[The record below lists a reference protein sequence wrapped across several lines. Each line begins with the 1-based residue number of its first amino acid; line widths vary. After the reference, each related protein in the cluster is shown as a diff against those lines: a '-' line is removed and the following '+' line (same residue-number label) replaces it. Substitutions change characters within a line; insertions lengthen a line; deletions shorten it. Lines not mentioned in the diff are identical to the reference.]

1 MQMKKIVL
9 FLISVLFF
17 GALYAQESPQADTL
31 GVKVYF
37 RKGYSILEPA
47 YRDNGARLDAFA
59 AQLEALQRDT
69 LIRVKRIRVAGT
81 ASPEG
86 TAQLNERL
94 AENRAKNI
102 IAWFGERFSFPGIS
116 FDVHAEGIDWAG
128 LAALVESSEMPYRDE
143 VLNILY
149 NTPEWVIRDGKVVDG
164 RKRQLGMLRGG
175 RAWWYMAEH
184 FFPQLW
190 SGGMHLSC
198 EIERRIL
205 PQPEPE
211 LAPEPEP
218 EPEPELAEEP
228 GCESVPAPESVVG
241 QVPAPEPAAEIAE
254 QPAVSERTPFY
265 MSLKTNLLY
274 DAALVPNIG
283 AEFYVGRGWSLGG
296 NWMYAWWKSDKRHNY
311 WRIYGGELD
320 VRRYFGRRAAEK
332 PLTGHHVGLYGQ
344 MLTYDFERGGK
355 GYMGGKP
362 GGTLWDKMS
371 WGVGLE
377 YGYALPIGR
386 RLNLDFGIGIGY
398 LGGEYWEY
406 KPVDN
411 HYVWQATKQRHW
423 FGPTKAEVSLVW
435 LIGSGNINQK
445 GGKR

>member
-1 MQMKKIVL
+1 MQMKKTVL

-17 GALYAQESPQADTL
+17 GALLAQESPHTDTL

-37 RKGYSILEPA
+37 RQGYSLLEPS
-47 YRDNGARLDAFA
+47 YRDNGVRLAAFA
-59 AQLEALQRDT
+59 AHVESLQRDT
-69 LIRVKRIRVAGT
+69 LVRVKSIRVTGT
-81 ASPEG
+81 ASPDG
-86 TAQLNERL
+86 TSRSNERL
-94 AENRAKNI
+94 SENRAKNI
-102 IAWFGERFSFPGIS
+102 IAWFEERFSFPGVS
-116 FDVHAEGIDWAG
+116 FDAHAEGIDWAG
-128 LAALVESSEMPYRDE
+128 LTALVETSEMPYRDE

-149 NTPEWVIRDGKVVDG
+149 NTPEWIIRDGRVVDG
-164 RKRQLGMLRGG
+164 RKRQLGLLRGG

-198 EIERRIL
+198 EIERRIV

-211 LAPEPEP
+211 PASEPQSESA
-218 EPEPELAEEP
+218 LAEEP
-228 GCESVPAPESVVG
+228 GCESVQTSDPVVG
-241 QVPAPEPAAEIAE
+241 QTPAPEPAAEIAA
-254 QPAVSERTPFY
+254 QPVVPEGKPFY

-274 DAALVPNIG
+274 DAALLPNLG
-283 AEFYVGRGWSLGG
+283 AEFYVGRRWSLGG
-296 NWMYAWWKSDKRHNY
+296 SWMYAWWKNDRRHNY

-355 GYMGGKP
+355 GCLGGKP

-386 RLNLDFGIGIGY
+386 RLNLDFGIGVGY

-411 HYVWQATKQRHW
+411 HYVWQATKHRHW
-423 FGPTKAEVSLVW
+423 FGPTKVEVSLVW
-435 LIGSGNINQK
+435 LIGSGNFNRK

>member
-1 MQMKKIVL
+1 MQMKKTVL

-17 GALYAQESPQADTL
+17 GALRAQESPHTDTL

-37 RKGYSILEPA
+37 RQGYSLLEPS
-47 YRDNGARLDAFA
+47 YRDNGVRLAAFA
-59 AQLEALQRDT
+59 AHVESLQRDT
-69 LIRVKRIRVAGT
+69 LVRVKSIRVTGT
-81 ASPEG
+81 ASPDG
-86 TAQLNERL
+86 TSRSNERL
-94 AENRAKNI
+94 SENRAKNI
-102 IAWFGERFSFPGIS
+102 IAWFEERFSFPGVS
-116 FDVHAEGIDWAG
+116 FDAHAEGIDWAG
-128 LAALVESSEMPYRDE
+128 LTALVETSEMPYRDE

-149 NTPEWVIRDGKVVDG
+149 NTPEWIIRDGRVVDG
-164 RKRQLGMLRGG
+164 RKRQLGLLRGG

-198 EIERRIL
+198 EIERRIV

-211 LAPEPEP
+211 PASEPQPEPEV
-218 EPEPELAEEP
+218 AEEL
-228 GCESVPAPESVVG
+228 GCESVHIPDPVVG
-241 QVPAPEPAAEIAE
+241 QTPAPEPAAEIAA
-254 QPAVSERTPFY
+254 QPVVPEGKPFY

-274 DAALVPNIG
+274 DAALVPNLG

-296 NWMYAWWKSDKRHNY
+296 SWMYAWWKNDRRHNY

-355 GYMGGKP
+355 GCLGGKP

-386 RLNLDFGIGIGY
+386 RLNLDFGIGVGY

-411 HYVWQATKQRHW
+411 HYVWQATKHRHW

-435 LIGSGNINQK
+435 LIGSGNFNRK

>member
-1 MQMKKIVL
+1 MQMKKTVL

-17 GALYAQESPQADTL
+17 GTLRAQESPHTDTL

-37 RKGYSILEPA
+37 RQGYSLLEPS
-47 YRDNGARLDAFA
+47 YRDNGVRLAAFA
-59 AQLEALQRDT
+59 AHVESLQRDT
-69 LIRVKRIRVAGT
+69 LVRVKSIRVTGT
-81 ASPEG
+81 ASPDG
-86 TAQLNERL
+86 TSRSNERL
-94 AENRAKNI
+94 SENRAKNI
-102 IAWFGERFSFPGIS
+102 IAWFEERFSFPGVS
-116 FDVHAEGIDWAG
+116 FDAHAEGIDWAG
-128 LAALVESSEMPYRDE
+128 LTALVETSEMPYRDE

-149 NTPEWVIRDGKVVDG
+149 NTPEWIIRDGRVVDG
-164 RKRQLGMLRGG
+164 RKRQLGLLRGG

-198 EIERRIL
+198 EIERRIV

-211 LAPEPEP
+211 PASEPQPESA
-218 EPEPELAEEP
+218 LAEEP
-228 GCESVPAPESVVG
+228 GCESVQTSDPVVG
-241 QVPAPEPAAEIAE
+241 QTPAPEPAAEIAA
-254 QPAVSERTPFY
+254 QPVVPEGKPFY

-274 DAALVPNIG
+274 DAALVPNLG

-296 NWMYAWWKSDKRHNY
+296 SWMYAWWKNDRRHNY

-355 GYMGGKP
+355 GCLGGKP

-386 RLNLDFGIGIGY
+386 RLNLDFGIGVGY

-411 HYVWQATKQRHW
+411 HYVWQATKHRHW
-423 FGPTKAEVSLVW
+423 FGPTKVEVSLVW
-435 LIGSGNINQK
+435 LIGSGNFNRK